1 MPDCFTLSARA
12 FPRARLGLIVSP
24 IAFLVLSN
32 AALAGDGRGIAWRTD
47 FASAQAEAKARNLP
61 LWIQF
66 TGPWCI
72 FCRKMDA
79 NAFVEP
85 AIVARSQ
92 SRFVP
97 LKLRS
102 DANENLVAQFGITS
116 LPSSVVLSPSGK
128 SILAQSAG
136 YSDPYEFALVLD
148 RAWANA
154 LVDPGILA
162 ISGYCP
168 VKLVEGKGR
177 VAGDPRLAVF
187 HDGHA
192 YRFADVA
199 ARDLFLK
206 DPERFLPSDG
216 GRCVV
221 SKKDAQREAIGD
233 PAFGAT
239 YNGRLYLFA
248 DAASRAKFAESP
260 DAYSGVDIA
269 ENGLC
274 PHCKRLHNKEVA
286 GKAEF
291 AATHSGKR
299 YLFPDDTH
307 RQAFRVAPDRYLR

>member
-1 MPDCFTLSARA
+1 MPDRSTHPARA
-12 FPRARLGLIVSP
+12 FARARLGLILSP
-24 IAFLVLSN
+24 IALVILAN
-32 AALAGDGRGIAWRTD
+32 AAVAGEGRGIAWRTD

-85 AIVARSQ
+85 GIVARSQ

-97 LKLRS
+97 VKLRS
-102 DANENLVAQFGITS
+102 ESHENLVAQFGIS
-116 LPSSVVLSPSGK
+116 GLPSTVILSPSGK
-128 SILAQSAG
+128 TILARTEG
-136 YSDPYEFALVLD
+136 YSDPKEFASTLNG
-148 RAWANA
+148 AWANA
-154 LVDPGILA
+154 LADPGVLA
-162 ISGYCP
+162 MSGYCP
-168 VKLVEGKGR
+168 VRLVQGQGR
-177 VAGDPRLAVF
+177 IKGDPRLAAF

-221 SKKDAQREAIGD
+221 TRKDAKRDAAGD

-248 DAASRAKFAESP
+248 DAASRSRFADSP
-260 DAYSGVDIA
+260 ETYSGLDIA

-274 PHCKRLHNKEVA
+274 PHCKRLQNKDVA

-291 AATHSGKR
+291 AATYSGKR
-299 YLFPDDTH
+299 YLFPDETH
-307 RQAFRVAPDRYLR
+307 RQAFRIAPDRYLR